1 MTAPPNDQQAR
12 DAIRTRLD
20 ETLFVEAGAGT
31 GKTTELVQRILALV
45 TSGVPVRQV
54 AAITFTEA
62 AAAELKDRVRQELE
76 SASLG
81 AEAGSG
87 LPEPERQLCA
97 TALDDLDAASMQTL
111 HSFAQRILMT
121 FPLEAGLPPE
131 IQLMDDIRSRIAFDE
146 RWGKF
151 LDVLLTNPA
160 YESALVRGLTLG
172 LATDGLK
179 QVARAFHE
187 NWDRLDHAVFDQPE
201 EGRGDFDA
209 APLAAE
215 LAAVADLQRHAL
227 TAEDRLRQHLDRV
240 RYYAATIERALAE
253 VAAAAP
259 GDAKRAEEDR
269 LLRVLA
275 DGTPIE
281 TKYGQIPNWR
291 GIKPAEIRAVLK
303 QLSTERDEL
312 LGRVRSH
319 ALAGL
324 LPALVEFALTYAG
337 ERRRH
342 GRLDFQ
348 DLLVLARN
356 VLREHPD
363 VRRALATQYRHL
375 LIDEFQDTDPLQAEI
390 AALLACEAEAAG
402 PWQTLPPKPGKL
414 FVVGDPKQSI
424 YRFRRADVELYE
436 RAREA
441 FQART
446 VLLTTNFRSVPP
458 ILEWV
463 NAVFERL
470 FELRPGEPEHA
481 QPRYIALD
489 GARANAPPP
498 VVRLIG
504 EGRDAAIDD
513 IRRGE
518 ADELVRLIQAAR
530 RENWRGASD
539 AGRTT
544 RYADM
549 TILLPT
555 RTTFPPIERA
565 LEAAGIPYRVE
576 SRSLLFATQEI
587 RDLTSILAAID
598 DPTDDIA
605 VVAALR
611 APAFACGDDDLVRFT
626 KLHRGW
632 DYRAPSLDGLDPT
645 NPVVRA
651 MPILKQYHDR
661 RWWVPVS
668 TLVEQVIRERRML
681 ELAFA
686 GHRPRE
692 TWQRLRFVV
701 EQARQFVDAGPAI
714 SLRQFVDWL
723 RTQAG
728 EASRVA
734 ESVVPEADDDA
745 VRVMTVHASKGLEF
759 PIVFL
764 AGLGADPVEARS
776 PVLWR
781 AGADADR
788 LEVHIGY
795 VRSPFKTAGYDA
807 VYQDERAMS
816 THEKNRLLYVAAT
829 RAKDALVVSLYHKAY
844 AMPHETRHMELR
856 CAPAECITSI
866 CNELGLTHRV
876 AVPEIATAQPETF
889 EETAVETRESRD
901 RWVVDRK
908 ARIQSL
914 ARAPRL
920 AATAIAHGGASG
932 AREDEKPEPEPE
944 APPWRRGRAGTS
956 IGRAVHAV
964 LQTIDLRNGDGEVEA
979 ARAQAVAE
987 GIPGREDEI
996 ALLVRNAR
1004 QSKAVRAAVASKR
1017 YWREVYVAA
1026 EVDEATVEGFIDLLY
1041 ESPEGLV
1048 VVDYKTDEVP
1058 NEAANDAAMD
1068 RYSLQGAAYAVALE
1082 AALGRPVARC
1092 TFVFV
1097 RPKGEHDVPDLPA
1110 WMRRVKERV
1119 PELLAALR
1127 ATP

>member
-1 MTAPPNDQQAR
+1 MTTAPNDQQAR

-45 TSGVPVRQV
+45 TSGVPVRQI

-76 SASLG
+76 GASLAAPG
-81 AEAGSG
+81 YAGLRG
-87 LPEPERQLCA
+87 PELALCA

-151 LDVLLTNPA
+151 LDVLLANPA

-187 NWDRLDHAVFDQPE
+187 NWDRLDHAVFDQPD

-215 LAAVADLQRHAL
+215 LAAVTELQRHAL
-227 TAEDRLRQHLDRV
+227 TAEDRLCQHLDRV
-240 RYYAATIERALAE
+240 RYYAAALDRALGEVSGAE
-253 VAAAAP
+253 EGAGRGAA
-259 GDAKRAEEDR
+259 EDR
-269 LLRVLA
+269 LLRLLA

-281 TKYGQIPNWR
+281 TKYGQMPNWR
-291 GIKPAEIRAVLK
+291 GIKPGEIRATLK
-303 QLSTERDEL
+303 QLSTVRDEL

-337 ERRRH
+337 ERRRD

-356 VLREHPD
+356 VLREHAE
-363 VRRALATQYRHL
+363 VREALATQYVHV

-390 AALLACEAEAAG
+390 AALLACEADAVG
-402 PWQTLPPKPGKL
+402 PWHALPPKPGKL

-436 RAREA
+436 GAREA

-458 ILEWV
+458 ILDWV

-489 GARANAPPP
+489 GARPDVPPP

-504 EGRDAAIDD
+504 EGRDAAIDE

-518 ADELVRLIQAAR
+518 GDELVRLIQAAR

-539 AGRTT
+539 PGQTT

-611 APAFACGDDDLVRFT
+611 APAFACGDDDLVRFS

-632 DYRAPSLDGLDPT
+632 DYRAPSLEALDPAD
-645 NPVVRA
+645 PVVRA
-651 MPILKQYHDR
+651 MAILKQYHDR
-661 RWWVPVS
+661 RWWMPVS
-668 TLVEQVIRERRML
+668 TLVEEVIRERRML

-686 GHRPRE
+686 GQRPRE

-701 EQARQFVDAGPAI
+701 EQARQFVDAGSAI

-723 RTQAG
+723 RTQAEEG
-728 EASRVA
+728 SRVA

-764 AGLGADPVEARS
+764 AGLGADPMEIRP

-781 AGADADR
+781 ASADGDR
-788 LEVHIGY
+788 FEVHIGY
-795 VRSPFKTAGYDA
+795 VRSPFKTAGYDTD
-807 VYQDERAMS
+807 YQNERTMS

-829 RAKDALVVSLYHKAY
+829 RAKDALVVSLHHKASNV
-844 AMPHETRHMELR
+844 PHEMRHMELR
-856 CAPAECITSI
+856 CAPAECITAI
-866 CNELGLTHRV
+866 CNELGLTDRV
-876 AVPEIATAQPETF
+876 EVPEIVEAHPETV
-889 EETAVETRESRD
+889 EDTAAETRESRD
-901 RWVVDRK
+901 GWVVDRK

-920 AATAIAHGGASG
+920 AATAIAHAGAAAAG
-932 AREDEKPEPEPE
+932 DEKPEPEPE

-964 LQTIDLRNGDGEVEA
+964 LQTIGLKNGDGEVEA

-987 GIPGREDEI
+987 GIPGREEEI

-1004 QSKAVRAAVASKR
+1004 QSKAVRAALASKR

-1026 EVDEATVEGFIDLLY
+1026 EVGGGTVEGFIDLLY

-1058 NEAANDAAMD
+1058 GAAAIEAAMG

-1097 RPKGEHDVPDLPA
+1097 RPRGEHDIPDLPA
-1110 WMRRVKERV
+1110 AMRQVKERV
-1119 PELLAALR
+1119 PELLAAMR

>member
-1 MTAPPNDQQAR
+1 MTAVPADQAAR

-31 GKTTELVQRILALV
+31 GKTTELVRRILALV
-45 TSGVPVRQV
+45 ISGVPVRQI

-62 AAAELKDRVRQELE
+62 AASELKDRVRQELE
-76 SASLG
+76 SASLATG
-81 AEAGSG
+81 AFTA
-87 LPEPERQLCA
+87 LPDTERALCA
-97 TALDDLDAASMQTL
+97 TALDDLDGASMQTL

-146 RWGKF
+146 RWGNF
-151 LDVLLTNPA
+151 LDDLLADPA
-160 YESALVRGLTLG
+160 YESVLIRGLTLG
-172 LATDGLK
+172 LATDGMK

-187 NWDRLDHAVFDQPE
+187 NWDRLDHAVFDRPE
-201 EGRGDFDA
+201 EGHGDFDA
-209 APLAAE
+209 GPLASLLREVAE
-215 LAAVADLQRHAL
+215 FQRHAL
-227 TAEDRLRQHLDRV
+227 SEDRLSQHLERMG
-240 RYYAATIERALAE
+240 YYAGQIEKALQDVEAASPGEVRRAA
-253 VAAAAP
+253 
-259 GDAKRAEEDR
+259 EDR

-281 TKYGQIPNWR
+281 DKHGQQSNWQ
-291 GIKPAEIRAVLK
+291 GMKPAEIRAVLK
-303 QLSTERDEL
+303 RLSADRDEL
-312 LGRVRSH
+312 LGHVRSH

-324 LPALVEFALTYAG
+324 LPALVGFALTYAA
-337 ERRRH
+337 ERRRE

-348 DLLVLARN
+348 DLLVLART
-356 VLREHPD
+356 VLREHPE
-363 VRRALATQYRHL
+363 VRRTLGAQYRYL

-390 AALLACEAEAAG
+390 AGLLASDAETAG
-402 PWQTLPPKPGKL
+402 PWQTLTPQPGKL

-436 RAREA
+436 RARQA
-441 FQART
+441 FHART

-458 ILEWV
+458 ILQWV

-470 FELRPGEPEHA
+470 FQLRPGEPEHA
-481 QPRYIALD
+481 QPRYISLD
-489 GARANAPPP
+489 GARPAVAPP

-504 EGRDAAIDD
+504 TGRDAAIDE
-513 IRRGE
+513 IRRDE
-518 ADELVRLIQAAR
+518 ADELVRMIQSAR
-530 RENWRGASD
+530 RDNWRAAASPN
-539 AGRTT
+539 AGT

-576 SRSLLFATQEI
+576 SRSLLFATQEV

-598 DPTDDIA
+598 DPTDDVA

-611 APAFACGDDDLVRFT
+611 SPAFACGDDDLVRFT

-632 DYRAPSLDGLDPT
+632 NYRAPSLSTLDGA
-645 NPVVRA
+645 NPVVAA
-651 MPILKQYHDR
+651 MAALNAYHER

-701 EQARQFVDAGPAI
+701 EQARQFVDAGSAI

-728 EASRVA
+728 EASRVV

-764 AGLGADPVEARS
+764 AGLGAEPFESRPS
-776 PVLWR
+776 VLWR
-781 AGADADR
+781 AEATGER

-795 VRSPFKTAGYDA
+795 VRSAFKTSGYDS
-807 VYQDERAMS
+807 VYEDERAMG

-829 RAKDALVVSLYHKAY
+829 RAKDALVVSLYHKSVNV
-844 AMPHETRHMELR
+844 PHETRHGKLQ
-856 CAPAECITSI
+856 CAPAECITAI
-866 CNELGLTHRV
+866 CSSLGLTDRV
-876 AVPEIATAQPETF
+876 EVPPIVGATTEMLEDTTPP
-889 EETAVETRESRD
+889 ETRESRE
-901 RWVVDRK
+901 RWVAERA
-908 ARIQSL
+908 ARIRSL

-920 AATAIAHGGASG
+920 AATAIAHAEAHG
-932 AREDEKPEPEPE
+932 DDKPEPEPE
-944 APPWRRGRAGTS
+944 EPPWRRGRAGTS

-964 LQTIDLRNGDGEVEA
+964 LQTIDLKSGDGEAEA
-979 ARAQAVAE
+979 SRAQAVAE
-987 GIPGREDEI
+987 GLPGRQAEI
-996 ALLVRNAR
+996 AELVRNAR
-1004 QSKAVRAAVASKR
+1004 QSKAVRAAVASRR

-1026 EVDEATVEGFIDLLY
+1026 EVDGATIEGFIDLLY
-1041 ESPEGLV
+1041 ETSDGLV

-1058 NEAANDAAMD
+1058 NEAAIDTAMA
-1068 RYSLQGAAYAVALE
+1068 RNSLQGAAYAVALQ
-1082 AALGRPVARC
+1082 AAIGRPVVRC

-1097 RPKGEHDVPDLPA
+1097 RPKGERDIPDLPA
-1110 WMRRVKERV
+1110 AMRTVKERV
-1119 PELLAALR
+1119 PALLAALT
-1127 ATP
+1127 ATT